1 VAAALNH
8 LRRLVASVMLVA
20 MASFVLHGAAMA
32 GFYSHEAGSAD
43 CQPVAAQAHQ
53 AQGHDHGDGVFH
65 VHAAEPTPDVSHHT
79 EGGHAGHHADGGSDG
94 PCCSSV
100 CSVTLAMSGSDL
112 VSAPMAFAN
121 AFQPQ
126 SQVGSGID
134 QGGLKRPPRT
144 PSIA

>member
-1 VAAALNH
+1 MAAALNH

-32 GFYSHEAGSAD
+32 GFHSRGAGSPG
-43 CQPVAAQAHQ
+43 CPPAAHVHQ
-53 AQGHDHGDGVFH
+53 GQGHEHGATVTHLHSPDAQVADSHDQAGNADHH
-65 VHAAEPTPDVSHHT
+65 
-79 EGGHAGHHADGGSDG
+79 SDG

-100 CSVTLAMSGSDL
+100 CSVTLAILGSHL
-112 VSAPMAFAN
+112 VSAPMGFAKP
-121 AFQPQ
+121 FQPE

-134 QGGLKRPPRT
+134 QSGLKRPPRT

>member
-1 VAAALNH
+1 
-8 LRRLVASVMLVA
+8 MLVA

-32 GFYSHEAGSAD
+32 GFHPHKTGSAD

-53 AQGHDHGDGVFH
+53 AQGHDHGDGIVH
-65 VHAAEPTPDVSHHT
+65 VHAVEEAADLDGHN
-79 EGGHAGHHADGGSDG
+79 EGGQADHHANGSDG

-100 CSVTLAMSGSDL
+100 CSVTLAVLGSDL
-112 VSAPMAFAN
+112 VSAPMGFAK

>member
-1 VAAALNH
+1 VTAALNH

-32 GFYSHEAGSAD
+32 GFHPHETSSAD
-43 CQPVAAQAHQ
+43 CGPAATHAHQ
-53 AQGHDHGDGVFH
+53 AQPHDHGDGIVH
-65 VHAAEPTPDVSHHT
+65 VHAEQAADVADHDDGGTPDHAN
-79 EGGHAGHHADGGSDG
+79 GGDG

-100 CSVTLAMSGSDL
+100 CSVTLVMSGSDV
-112 VSAPMAFAN
+112 VSAPMGFAK
-121 AFQPQ
+121 AFQPE

-134 QGGLKRPPRT
+134 QSGLKRPPRP

>member
-32 GFYSHEAGSAD
+32 GFHPHKAGSAD
-43 CQPVAAQAHQ
+43 CAPVAAHAYQAH
-53 AQGHDHGDGVFH
+53 GHDHGDGVVH
-65 VHAAEPTPDVSHHT
+65 VHAEQTADAADRDHGGTPD
-79 EGGHAGHHADGGSDG
+79 HHANGGSDG

-100 CSVTLAMSGSDL
+100 CSVTLAMPGSDVL
-112 VSAPMAFAN
+112 SAPMGFAT
-121 AFQPQ
+121 AFQPE
-126 SQVGSGID
+126 SQAGSGID
-134 QGGLKRPPRT
+134 QSGPKRPPRT

>member
-32 GFYSHEAGSAD
+32 GFHPHKAGSAD
-43 CQPVAAQAHQ
+43 CGPVAAHAHQ
-53 AQGHDHGDGVFH
+53 AHGHDHGEAVVH
-65 VHAAEPTPDVSHHT
+65 VHAEQAADVAARDHGSK
-79 EGGHAGHHADGGSDG
+79 ADHHADGGSDG

-100 CSVTLAMSGSDL
+100 CSVTVAILGSDL
-112 VSAPMAFAN
+112 VSAPMGFAK
-121 AFQPQ
+121 AFQPE

-134 QGGLKRPPRT
+134 QSGLKRPPRT

>member
-32 GFYSHEAGSAD
+32 GFHPHKAGAAD
-43 CQPVAAQAHQ
+43 CEPVAAHAHQ
-53 AQGHDHGDGVFH
+53 AQGHDHGDGVMH
-65 VHAAEPTPDVSHHT
+65 VHAVDQAAEAAHDHGGSPD
-79 EGGHAGHHADGGSDG
+79 HHANGGDG

-100 CSVTLAMSGSDL
+100 CSVTLAMPGSNVL
-112 VSAPMAFAN
+112 SAPMGFAK
-121 AFQPQ
+121 AFQPE

-134 QGGLKRPPRT
+134 QSGLKRPPRT